1 MARDK
6 LIEYDS
12 TAASNT
18 VIGDVNTSETMLP
31 SEVNDAIREIASHL
45 KAFADGTSGINAL
58 SLTDDTDTNAIKF
71 QAPASVTGTVTF
83 TLPDGDGTSG
93 QAIITDGSGVL
104 SWGDAG
110 GGGGGGG
117 SNVFTLFEFTATAGQ
132 ATFTGADDNS
142 ATLAYTAGSIVVTM
156 NGVTLDPSDFTAGN
170 GTSLVLASGAAVG
183 DIVNI
188 YAFSTFSVADTV
200 AASTG
205 GTFSGNITAPS
216 FQTTATKMHTAAFR
230 TNEQT
235 VNQNTTIDA
244 DENALAI
251 GPLSI
256 DPAASITVSGNL
268 TIL

>member
-6 LIEYDS
+6 LIEYDQ
-12 TAASNT
+12 TAANNT

-31 SEVNDAIREIASHL
+31 SEVNDALRKIASHL

-110 GGGGGGG
+110 GG
-117 SNVFTLFEFTATAGQ
+117 SNVFPLFEFTATAGQ

-170 GTSLVLASGAAVG
+170 GTSLVQASGAAVG

-205 GTFSGNITAPS
+205 GTFLVI
-216 FQTTATKMHTAAFR
+216 
-230 TNEQT
+230 
-235 VNQNTTIDA
+235 
-244 DENALAI
+244 
-251 GPLSI
+251 
-256 DPAASITVSGNL
+256 
-268 TIL
+268 

>member
-6 LIEYDS
+6 LIEYDQ
-12 TAASNT
+12 TAANNT

-31 SEVNDAIREIASHL
+31 SEVNDAFRELASHL
-45 KAFADGTSGINAL
+45 KEFADGTSGINAL

-71 QAPASVTGTVTF
+71 QAPASVTATTTF

-93 QAIITDGSGVL
+93 QAIITDGAGTL
-104 SWGDAG
+104 TWGDA
-110 GGGGGGG
+110 GGG

-132 ATFTGADDNS
+132 TTFTGADDNA
-142 ATLAYTAGSIVVTM
+142 ATLAYGAGKIIVTM
-156 NGVTLDPSDFTAGN
+156 NGVTLDPSDYTASN

-216 FQTTATKMHTAAFR
+216 FQTTATKMHTAVFR

-235 VNQNTTIDA
+235 VTQNTTIA
-244 DENALAI
+244 TAENALAI
-251 GPLSI
+251 GPLTI
-256 DPAASITVSGNL
+256 DPSATITVDGNL